1 MQVELNTLLK
11 PQFQQSLAH
20 LRSHPNMKAS
30 VSWKL
35 LPVNK
40 KIEEAFKDFE
50 KVRKELCEKYAT
62 KDEAGEAILIPLG
75 EDKEAKT
82 YVFEAEQ
89 QKLFNEE
96 FKALGEAK
104 LDLPEPTVKV
114 SDLGGIT
121 ITVDDLLQLVGPVLL
136 DS

>member
-1 MQVELNTLLK
+1 MQVELNTLLNPK
-11 PQFQQSLAH
+11 FQQSLGT
-20 LRSHPNMKAS
+20 LRAHPNMKAS

-40 KIEEAFKDFE
+40 RIEEAFRDFDR
-50 KVRKELCEKYAT
+50 VRKELCEKYGS
-62 KDEAGEAILIPLG
+62 KDDNGQPILIPVT
-75 EDKEAKT
+75 ENSDAKT
-82 YVFEAEQ
+82 YVFDVDQEKA
-89 QKLFNEE
+89 FNEE
-96 FKALGEAK
+96 FKALGERK
-104 LDLPEPTVKV
+104 LDWPEPTVKV

>member
-1 MQVELNTLLK
+1 MQVELNTLFK

-40 KIEEAFKDFE
+40 KIQEAFTDFE

-62 KDEAGEAILIPLG
+62 KDEAGEAIIIPLG
-75 EDKEAKT
+75 EDKKT

-89 QKLFNEE
+89 QKLFTEE

>member
-1 MQVELNTLLK
+1 MQVELNNLLK
-11 PQFQQSLAH
+11 PKFQQSLAH

-40 KIEEAFKDFE
+40 KIQEAYEDFD

-62 KDEAGEAILIPLG
+62 KDESGQAILIPIG
-75 EDKEAKT
+75 EDNEDKT

-89 QKLFNEE
+89 QKLFTEE
-96 FKALGEAK
+96 FKALTDQK
-104 LDLPEPTVKV
+104 LELPEPTVKV

-121 ITVDDLLQLVGPVLL
+121 ITVDDLLELVGPVLL

>member
-1 MQVELNTLLK
+1 MQVELNTLLN
-11 PQFQQSLAH
+11 PQFQRSLGN

-35 LPVNK
+35 LPANK
-40 KIEEAFKDFE
+40 KIQEAYKDYE
-50 KVRKELCEKYAT
+50 KFRKELCEKYAQ
-62 KDEAGEAILIPLG
+62 KDDKGEFILLPIG
-75 EDKEAKT
+75 DDKENKQF
-82 YVFEAEQ
+82 VFEADNE
-89 QKLFNEE
+89 KLFKEE
-96 FKALGEAK
+96 FKALGDQK
-104 LDLPEPTVKV
+104 LEIPEPSVKV